1 MISFLTSIITLLTFL
16 SFATALFDTIAYRT
30 TIKPFSNTSSL
41 PAEGF
46 VTIFTE
52 SSKSVIGYSGIV
64 TNLESNLL
72 ASTCTALNGCGVHIH
87 AGRSCFNT
95 TTPGPHYF
103 INTTFPID
111 PWINER
117 YSTDST
123 GKANFHSIT
132 QIGSIDIEGRAFLGM
147 FCEHELYIP
156 FTKDHILSFFLFL
169 RFTQFIRKMELE
181 LVVV

>member
-1 MISFLTSIITLLTFL
+1 MPSLIFTAIIALLTL
-16 SFATALFDTIAYRT
+16 PSTVTAAFDTIAYRA
-30 TIKPFSNTSSL
+30 TIKPFSNTSST
-41 PAEGF
+41 PASGF

-117 YSTDST
+117 YSTDAT
-123 GKANFHSIT
+123 GKANFQSIV

-147 FCEHELYIP
+147 
-156 FTKDHILSFFLFL
+156 
-169 RFTQFIRKMELE
+169 
-181 LVVV
+181 